1 MVAGNPM
8 ALLRRE
14 TAVRYGTVPDA
25 LGAIAVGPEEYALV
39 GDEFLMRTKDGL
51 AFHYRKHQGVTVE
64 LGAQADPAD
73 EALYLNGSVYAAAA
87 SINGFYPLH
96 ASAIAVDGQVVAFN
110 GPAGAGK
117 STLIAE
123 LGRRGYPMV
132 CDDTLILDISASGPA
147 SGPILALPGHKRLK
161 LTASAFVLTGAAQE
175 ERVAQTIDKHYAA
188 PAAGTITEMLP
199 LAALV
204 LLTDGPRAVVERV
217 RGGACLRALQDD
229 HYTQGL
235 FLAANRPDRAARF
248 AQLARL
254 AGAIRIYRFSRP
266 HDIATFSADVDVVEE
281 QLHAL
286 ATARAPSVESRER
299 IV

>member
-14 TAVRYGTVPDA
+14 TAVRYDAVPHA
-25 LGAIAVGPEEYALV
+25 LGAIAVGPEQYALV

-51 AFHYRKHQGVTVE
+51 AFHYRKGYGVTVE

-73 EALYLNGSVYAAAA
+73 EGLYLNGSVYAAAA
-87 SINGFYPLH
+87 SINGLYPLH
-96 ASAIAVDGQVVAFN
+96 ASAIAVGGQVVAFN

-132 CDDTLILDISASGPA
+132 CDDTLILSTPA
-147 SGPILALPGHKRLK
+147 SGPIVALPGHKRLK
-161 LTASAFVLTGAAQE
+161 LTASAFALTGAGQE
-175 ERVAQTIDKHYAA
+175 ERVAQTIDKHYAT
-188 PAAGTITEMLP
+188 PAAGAITEILP
-199 LAALV
+199 LTALF
-204 LLTDGPRAVVERV
+204 LLAQAPRAVVERV

-266 HDIATFSADVDVVEE
+266 HDISTFSANIDLVEE
-281 QLHAL
+281 HLHAL
-286 ATARAPSVESRER
+286 AADATRGGPREKSA
-299 IV
+299 

>member
-1 MVAGNPM
+1 MVASNPM

-14 TAVRYGTVPDA
+14 TVVRYGAVPHS
-25 LGAIAVGPEEYALV
+25 LGAIAVGSEEYALI

-51 AFHYRKHQGVTVE
+51 AFHYRKGQGVTVE
-64 LGAQADPAD
+64 LGAQSDPAD
-73 EALYLNGSVYAAAA
+73 EGLYLNGSVYAAAA

-96 ASAIAVDGQVVAFN
+96 ASAVAVGGNVVAFN

-132 CDDTLILDISASGPA
+132 CDDTLILSTPA

-161 LTASAFVLTGAAQE
+161 LAASAFELTGAGQE
-175 ERVAQTIDKHYAA
+175 ERVAQTIDKHYAT
-188 PAAGTITEMLP
+188 PAAGTITEILP
-199 LAALV
+199 LTALF
-204 LLTDGPRAVVERV
+204 LLAQAPRAVVERV
-217 RGGACLRALQDD
+217 RGGARLRALQDD

-254 AGAIRIYRFSRP
+254 AGAIGMYRFSRP
-266 HDIATFSADVDVVEE
+266 HDIATFSADIDLVEE
-281 QLHAL
+281 HLHAL
-286 ATARAPSVESRER
+286 AAADAPCAGTRENSV
-299 IV
+299 

>member
-8 ALLRRE
+8 ALMRRE
-14 TAVRYGTVPDA
+14 TAVRYGAVPHA

-51 AFHYRKHQGVTVE
+51 AFHYRKGQGVTVE
-64 LGAQADPAD
+64 LGAQSDPAD
-73 EALYLNGSVYAAAA
+73 EGLYLNGSVYAAAA

-96 ASAIAVDGQVVAFN
+96 ASAIAVGGQVVAFN
-110 GPAGAGK
+110 GPAVAGK

-132 CDDTLILDISASGPA
+132 CDDTLILSTPD

-161 LTASAFVLTGAAQE
+161 LTASAFELTGAGQE
-175 ERVAQTIDKHYAA
+175 ERVAQTIDKHYAT
-188 PAAGTITEMLP
+188 PAAGTITEILP
-199 LAALV
+199 LAALF
-204 LLTDGPRAVVERV
+204 LLAQAPRAVVERV

-235 FLAANRPDRAARF
+235 YLAANRPDRAARF

-266 HDIATFSADVDVVEE
+266 HDIATFSANIDLVEE
-281 QLHAL
+281 HLHAL
-286 ATARAPSVESRER
+286 AADAPCGGTRENSV
-299 IV
+299 

>member
-14 TAVRYGTVPDA
+14 TAVHYDVVPHALGTVT
-25 LGAIAVGPEEYALV
+25 VGPEEYALV

-51 AFHYRKHQGVTVE
+51 AFHYRKGDGVTVE
-64 LGAQADPAD
+64 LGAQSDPAD
-73 EALYLNGSVYAAAA
+73 EGLYLNGSVYAAAA

-96 ASAIAVDGQVVAFN
+96 ASAIAVGGQVVAFN

-132 CDDTLILDISASGPA
+132 CDDTLILSIPD

-161 LTASAFVLTGAAQE
+161 LTASAFELTGAGQE
-175 ERVAQTIDKHYAA
+175 ERVAQTIDKHYAT
-188 PAAGTITEMLP
+188 PAAGTITEILP
-199 LAALV
+199 LAALF
-204 LLTDGPRAVVERV
+204 LLAQAPRAIVERV

-235 FLAANRPDRAARF
+235 YLAANRPDRAARF

-266 HDIATFSADVDVVEE
+266 HDIATFSANIDLVEE
-281 QLHAL
+281 HHHAL
-286 ATARAPSVESRER
+286 AADATCGGTRENSV
-299 IV
+299 

>member
-14 TAVRYGTVPDA
+14 TAVRYGAVPHA

-51 AFHYRKHQGVTVE
+51 AFHYRKGQGVTVE
-64 LGAQADPAD
+64 LGAQSDPAD
-73 EALYLNGSVYAAAA
+73 EGLYLNGSVYAAAA

-96 ASAIAVDGQVVAFN
+96 ASAIAVGGQVVAFN

-132 CDDTLILDISASGPA
+132 CDDTLILSIPESGPA

-161 LTASAFVLTGAAQE
+161 LTASAFELTGAGQE
-175 ERVAQTIDKHYAA
+175 ERVAQTIDKHYAT
-188 PAAGTITEMLP
+188 PAAGTVTEILP
-199 LAALV
+199 LAALF
-204 LLTDGPRAVVERV
+204 LLAQGPHAVVERV

-235 FLAANRPDRAARF
+235 YLAANWPDRAARF

-254 AGAIRIYRFSRP
+254 AGAIGIYRFSRP
-266 HDIATFSADVDVVEE
+266 HDIATFSANIDVVEE
-281 QLHAL
+281 HLHAL
-286 ATARAPSVESRER
+286 AADATCGGTREKSA
-299 IV
+299 

>member
-1 MVAGNPM
+1 MVAGSPIT
-8 ALLRRE
+8 LLQRE
-14 TAVRYGTVPDA
+14 TAVRYGTVPDG
-25 LGAIAVGPEEYALV
+25 LGATPVGLEQYALV

-51 AFHYRKHQGVTVE
+51 AFHYRKGHGVTVE

-73 EALYLNGSVYAAAA
+73 EGLYLNGSVYAAAA

-96 ASAIAVDGQVVAFN
+96 ASAIAVDGQVIAFT

-132 CDDTLILDISASGPA
+132 CDDTLILSTPA
-147 SGPILALPGHKRLK
+147 AGPIQALPGHKRLK
-161 LTASAFVLTGAAQE
+161 LTSSAFELTGAAQQ
-175 ERVAQTIDKHYAA
+175 ERVAQTIEKHYAT
-188 PAAGTITEMLP
+188 PAAGTITRILP
-199 LAALV
+199 LTALFLLVEGPQAA
-204 LLTDGPRAVVERV
+204 VEPV

-235 FLAANRPDRAARF
+235 FLAANRPDRAERF

-254 AGAIRIYRFSRP
+254 AGAIGIYRFIRP
-266 HDIATFSADVDVVEE
+266 HDARAFSADVDLLEE
-281 QLHAL
+281 HLHAFE
-286 ATARAPSVESRER
+286 RAEAVRAKTRETSL
-299 IV
+299 